1 MDNHSLIHTSNIVIH
16 VVAGSLALLLGT
28 FALLTPKRKGA
39 HTQSGKI
46 FLGLL
51 SIVIITGLIGVFG
64 FGRNTFLLVITV
76 LSGYFGFSGYRTL
89 QTRSNQ
95 PQALDVVVAFMALV
109 TVGYFLYYF
118 RSIGMIW
125 SPVIIYSTVGTLLM
139 VVGYDFLRYLIPS
152 PRYQRLWL
160 YEHIFKMIGA
170 FSALL
175 SAFSGT
181 VFEHYQPYSQFLP
194 SVLGTLLQI
203 GFITYFAQRYRQN
216 SKSLKASS

>member
-1 MDNHSLIHTSNIVIH
+1 MDNHSLVHSANIVIH
-16 VVAGSLALLLGT
+16 VIAGSLALLLGT
-28 FALLTPKRKGA
+28 FALITPKRKGA
-39 HTQSGKI
+39 HTRNGQI
-46 FLGLL
+46 FLWLL
-51 SIVIITGLIGVFG
+51 SFVIITGLIGVFG

-95 PQALDVVVAFMALV
+95 PKTLDIAVALLALI
-109 TVGYFLYYF
+109 TVSYFLYYF
-118 RSIGMIW
+118 KSIGMIW
-125 SPVIIYSTVGTLLM
+125 SPVIIYSTVGTLFM

-152 PRYQRLWL
+152 HRYKQLWL

-181 VFEHYQPYSQFLP
+181 VFENYQPYSQFLP

-203 GFITYFAQRYRQN
+203 RFIVYFAT
-216 SKSLKASS
+216 KSRHPQTQLK